1 MARPTKEQQ
10 AERAAGEA
18 WRKAVTDHAYHTM
31 HGVITHAAG
40 HPIANAEPAP
50 LVDGRPAIDIQ
61 VPDGTWRRYLVR
73 LTEAPVHA
81 PLDPA
86 HLGAMRP

>member
-1 MARPTKEQQ
+1 MARPTLEQQ

-31 HGVITHAAG
+31 HGAITHAAG
-40 HPIANAEPAP
+40 DLIANARPGP
-50 LVDGRPAIDIQ
+50 LVDGRPSIEIQ
-61 VPDGTWRRYLVR
+61 GPDGEWRAYIVR